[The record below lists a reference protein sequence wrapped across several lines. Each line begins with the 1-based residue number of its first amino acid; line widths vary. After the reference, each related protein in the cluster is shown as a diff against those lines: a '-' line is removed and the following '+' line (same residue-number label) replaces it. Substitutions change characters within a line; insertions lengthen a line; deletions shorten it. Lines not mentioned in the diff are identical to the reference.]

1 MGFSVITTIQII
13 LSEIKYKHVLENQ
26 SACTKFS
33 IFVPTSKITNR
44 NNSEPSFA
52 FPRVFKTGKKAMH
65 EMEELYKK
73 Y

>member
-13 LSEIKYKHVLENQ
+13 LSEIKYKHMLEISPPVQNSLFLYQLQKSQTETTVSLVL
-26 SACTKFS
+26 
-33 IFVPTSKITNR
+33 
-44 NNSEPSFA
+44 PSLVCLK
-52 FPRVFKTGKKAMH
+52 RGKKAMH

>member
-1 MGFSVITTIQII
+1 MC
-13 LSEIKYKHVLENQ
+13 LKNQ
-26 SACTKFS
+26 SAVQNFL
-33 IFVPTSKITNR
+33 FLQNNPQITNR

>member
-1 MGFSVITTIQII
+1 M
-13 LSEIKYKHVLENQ
+13 LENQ

-33 IFVPTSKITNR
+33 IFVPTSKITER

-52 FPRVFKTGKKAMH
+52 FPRVFKREKKAMH